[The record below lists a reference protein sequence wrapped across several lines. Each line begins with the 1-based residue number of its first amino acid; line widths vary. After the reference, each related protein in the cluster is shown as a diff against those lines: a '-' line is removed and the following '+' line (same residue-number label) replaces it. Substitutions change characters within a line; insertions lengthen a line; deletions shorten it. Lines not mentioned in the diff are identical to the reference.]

1 MPEVPEGKGT
11 CNSKRLKVKKTREWG
26 IEKAGHLG
34 AWTSGIVENE
44 KSRQCHMQI
53 RKLREGSDPFKIPHL
68 ELGLKLKS
76 VVCGLTFLYYMHHSR

>member
-53 RKLREGSDPFKIPHL
+53 RKL
-68 ELGLKLKS
+68 
-76 VVCGLTFLYYMHHSR
+76 